1 MGTPSLGSYQP
12 ALSLSA
18 PRSKILKDRDE
29 VWPICAPCLAQSQLE
44 QLGEVHMQ
52 KALWPWSW
60 REFISHYPL
69 PNHHWGHSKDQ
80 DDPVSDLSNSSLDG
94 ESNNDI
100 PV

>member
-18 PRSKILKDRDE
+18 PRPEILKGRDE

-44 QLGEVHMQ
+44 QLGEVYMQ
-52 KALWPWSW
+52 KALWPWPW
-60 REFISHYPL
+60 REFISYYPL
-69 PNHHWGHSKDQ
+69 TNHHWGHSKDQ
-80 DDPVSDLSNSSLDG
+80 DDPVSHLSNSSLDG